1 MRKPSE
7 LRALLEKSVPELK
20 RNPDRLLVFID
31 GGVIRS
37 TAVRGLSFQY
47 AYTLNLIVT
56 DFSGDE
62 DAIVVPLIAWLRT
75 NQPDLF
81 LNQKSQED
89 GIVFEADII
98 NSKAIDLS
106 IKVKLTESVRV
117 DIAAKPNKPGDW
129 LATIEHLA
137 EPPIAETRP
146 EIEHWELVIEGETV
160 AEWDARP
167 PFETS
172 PV

>member
-31 GGVIRS
+31 GGIIRS

-81 LNQKSQED
+81 MNAKSQED

-137 EPPIAETRP
+137 EPPIAGERP
-146 EIEHWELVIEGETV
+146 DVGHWELMLDGERV
-160 AEWDARP
+160 AEWDAQS
-167 PFETS
+167 PFETN
-172 PV
+172 PA

>member
-7 LRALLEKSVPELK
+7 LRALLEKSVPELQ

-81 LNQKSQED
+81 MNTKSQED

-98 NSKAIDLS
+98 NSKAAMQPAMAP
-106 IKVKLTESVRV
+106 TAESVRV
-117 DIAAKPNKPGDW
+117 DIAAKPNNPGDW

-167 PFETS
+167 PFETNQ
-172 PV
+172 V